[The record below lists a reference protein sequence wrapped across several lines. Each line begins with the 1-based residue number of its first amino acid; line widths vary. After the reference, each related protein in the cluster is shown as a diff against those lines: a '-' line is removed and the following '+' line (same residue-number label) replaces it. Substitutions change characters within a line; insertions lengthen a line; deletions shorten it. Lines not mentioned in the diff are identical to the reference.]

1 MVKDIE
7 NVWKVLKPPI
17 HLNFTENGNVSVFKI
32 MQIPNKRDVLQDGQ
46 TYDFHSFPKIL
57 FLNIPLVL
65 NNLLPTHRDKD
76 LI

>member
-1 MVKDIE
+1 
-7 NVWKVLKPPI
+7 
-17 HLNFTENGNVSVFKI
+17 

-57 FLNIPLVL
+57 LLNIPLVL
-65 NNLLPTHRDKD
+65 NNLLPTHRDRD